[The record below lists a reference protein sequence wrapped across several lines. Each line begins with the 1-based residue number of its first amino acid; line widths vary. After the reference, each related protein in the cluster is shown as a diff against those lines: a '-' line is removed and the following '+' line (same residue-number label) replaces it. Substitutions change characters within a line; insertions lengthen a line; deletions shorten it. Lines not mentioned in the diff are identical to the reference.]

1 MEPEEQTPQE
11 EPKEKP
17 KKEFNSDEVD
27 KKKYD
32 DYFGQPPV

>member
-1 MEPEEQTPQE
+1 MEPESEKKE
-11 EPKEKP
+11 EPEETP

-32 DYFGQPPV
+32 EYFGQPPV